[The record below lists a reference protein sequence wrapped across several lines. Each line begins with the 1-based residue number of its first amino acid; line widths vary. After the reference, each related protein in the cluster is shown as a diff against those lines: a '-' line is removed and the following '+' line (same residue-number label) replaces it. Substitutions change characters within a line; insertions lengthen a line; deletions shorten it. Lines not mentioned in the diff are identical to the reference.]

1 MYVEMEK
8 KLQHHLNTFILDPI
22 TLGSK
27 CIGYELLFGLS
38 IVVFGPPHCGF
49 TK

>member
-1 MYVEMEK
+1 MNLDMKK
-8 KLQHHLNTFILDPI
+8 KLQHHLNIFILDPI

-27 CIGYELLFGLS
+27 LIGDELLFGLS
-38 IVVFGPPHCGF
+38 TIVFGPPHCGF